1 MVVLRGLLLML
12 LGLLLLLLLL
22 LGLLLLLL
30 LRLRLVLEV
39 KLPGP
44 RLEPVGT
51 ICHLT
56 RQMRPRMCAGGRWR
70 R

>member
-1 MVVLRGLLLML
+1 MVSLVLRGLLLML
-12 LGLLLLLLLL
+12 LGLLLL
-22 LGLLLLLL
+22 GLLLLLL
-30 LRLRLVLEV
+30 LLLRLVLEV

-56 RQMRPRMCAGGRWR
+56 RQMRPRMRACGRR
-70 R
+70 RG